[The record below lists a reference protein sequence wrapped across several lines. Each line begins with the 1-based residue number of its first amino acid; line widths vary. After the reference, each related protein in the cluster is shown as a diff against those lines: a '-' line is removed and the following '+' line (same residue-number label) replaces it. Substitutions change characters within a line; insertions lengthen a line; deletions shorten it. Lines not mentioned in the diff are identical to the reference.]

1 MDRHVKVQVPGK
13 HFPALTTAEKRVFY
27 SGEAAEYRERHDF
40 PRHLQ
45 AWGEKHTGPGIRFLC
60 PSDVIDDPDHKGF
73 WTTLGLWNKWRHST
87 YVNDR
92 EAEKQYLDELPAARQ
107 PVTQPA
113 QPVKA
118 EPEIKQHFNLV
129 RTGSHTV
136 GGTGK
141 MAGKVFAATW
151 YICRKEGCPHS
162 HPSEPIPP
170 LSPPRVCP

>member
-1 MDRHVKVQVPGK
+1 MDGFLEVVKRYPGQQQVDRHVKVQVPGK

-92 EAEKQYLDELPAARQ
+92 EAEKQYLDELPAVGRRHASRGERVPDRSRRQRGGGEVQLAALQDARQ
-107 PVTQPA
+107 GA
-113 QPVKA
+113 
-118 EPEIKQHFNLV
+118 
-129 RTGSHTV
+129 
-136 GGTGK
+136 
-141 MAGKVFAATW
+141 
-151 YICRKEGCPHS
+151 CPS
-162 HPSEPIPP
+162 NCPCPP
-170 LSPPRVCP
+170 LSPSL